1 MSEAAAA
8 APQPPRV
15 PLVLVYDD
23 RCPLCR
29 SIAEGIRRRDRG
41 HRIELAPASGAADL
55 LARHG
60 IPTELSTRDVHL
72 FLPDGR
78 ALHGVDVVAPVI
90 AELPRWSWLAPLL
103 RIRPFSHLFA
113 GAWLLSKQF
122 RHPAG

>member
-1 MSEAAAA
+1 L
-8 APQPPRV
+8 

-29 SIAEGIRRRDRG
+29 SIAEGIRRRDRD
-41 HRIELAPASGAADL
+41 HRIELAPASGAVAL

-60 IPTELSTRDVHL
+60 IPGEAPARDVHL
-72 FLPDGR
+72 LLPDGR

-103 RIRPFSHLFA
+103 RIRPFSYLFF
-113 GAWLLSKQF
+113 GAWLLAKQF
-122 RHPAG
+122 RHQAG

>member
-1 MSEAAAA
+1 VSRAAAA
-8 APQPPRV
+8 LHEPRV

-29 SIAEGIRRRDRG
+29 SLAEGIRRRDRG
-41 HRIELAPASGAADL
+41 HRIELAPASGAAAL

-60 IPTELSTRDVHL
+60 IPTESSTRDVHL

-103 RIRPFSHLFA
+103 RIRPFSYLFA

-122 RHPAG
+122 RHQAG

>member
-1 MSEAAAA
+1 VSEAAAVS
-8 APQPPRV
+8 RL

-29 SIAEGIRRRDRG
+29 SIADGIRRRDRF
-41 HRIELAPASGAADL
+41 HHIELAPASGAVAL

-60 IPTELSTRDVHL
+60 IPDEASARDVHL
-72 FLPDGR
+72 LLPDGR

-103 RIRPFSHLFA
+103 RIRPFSHLFF
-113 GAWLLSKQF
+113 GAWLLAKQF
-122 RHPAG
+122 RHQAG

>member
-8 APQPPRV
+8 PRE

-29 SIAEGIRRRDRG
+29 SIAEGIRRRDRD
-41 HRIELAPASGAADL
+41 HRIELAPASGAAAL
-55 LARHG
+55 LALHG
-60 IPTELSTRDVHL
+60 IPIESSAREVYLL
-72 FLPDGR
+72 LPNNR
-78 ALHGVDVVAPVI
+78 ALHSIAIVAPVI

-113 GAWLLSKQF
+113 GVWLLSKQF
-122 RHPAG
+122 RHQAG